1 MVGRDWTGACIHEG
15 LHGGGMPPNA
25 ECKAVCRE
33 ESPRIALC
41 LQSRGFTLVELV
53 IATLIS
59 SLVMGIIS
67 VALGFS
73 LRIWERQQ
81 NQTPSDMPAVIQLL
95 KWQLATFE
103 PLPVRI
109 DQESV
114 PVFKGDARSLTFATA
129 HSVKAITRGAP
140 VVARYVFVPRDKTL
154 YYTEIPFDPYNTEI
168 IEEFMKFMPGK
179 DKKRRGFF
187 ATAVAEMT
195 FSYADAGETD
205 SFEENWQGDGSI
217 PGVVVVTWTPDGR
230 ARMAAAMVPNALF
243 PKRTEEG
250 ALEGSAF
257 GRRR

>member
-1 MVGRDWTGACIHEG
+1 MRDWAEECFHECRPDGG
-15 LHGGGMPPNA
+15 LGSSRESPV
-25 ECKAVCRE
+25 VCRAE
-33 ESPRIALC
+33 PERTALY
-41 LQSRGFTLVELV
+41 LQSKGFTLVELV

-67 VALGFS
+67 VALDFS

-81 NQTPSDMPAVIQLL
+81 NQTPSDMPAVIELL

-103 PLPVRI
+103 PQPVRI

-114 PVFKGDARSLTFATA
+114 PVFKADARSLTFATA

-154 YYTEIPFDPYNTEI
+154 YYTEIPFDPYHTET

-187 ATAVAEMT
+187 ATAVAEMS
-195 FSYADAGETD
+195 FSYADSGETE

-217 PGVVVVTWTPDGR
+217 PGVIVVNWTPDGR
-230 ARMAAAMVPNALF
+230 DRMAAAMVPNALF

-250 ALEGSAF
+250 AFEGSAF
-257 GRRR
+257 GRRK